1 MSISVSAARLGCG
14 SVGLGSV
21 GLGSVGLGSG
31 RCGRAAFRLG
41 GSVPAARLG
50 GLRLHVFGL
59 GALGWLVRLLA
70 LSLAV
75 ARLTVTG
82 LGVSSLGVSS
92 LGVTGLRV
100 SGLRVSGLRV
110 SGLRVSGPSARTA
123 LALRRCS
130 ALSERLGE
138 SGGEDLLLVG
148 AGRRHFERSLRSG
161 QPLEALP
168 VAGHLEQ
175 FADRVSRQRADGQP
189 VLRPV

>member
-1 MSISVSAARLGCG
+1 MSISVSAARLGC
-14 SVGLGSV
+14 
-21 GLGSVGLGSG
+21 GSVGLGSG

-59 GALGWLVRLLA
+59 GALRWLVRLLA

-82 LGVSSLGVSS
+82 LGVTGLGISSLGITG
-92 LGVTGLRV
+92 LGVTGF
-100 SGLRVSGLRV
+100 RVSGLRV

-138 SGGEDLLLVG
+138 SGGE
-148 AGRRHFERSLRSG
+148 
-161 QPLEALP
+161 
-168 VAGHLEQ
+168 
-175 FADRVSRQRADGQP
+175 
-189 VLRPV
+189 

>member
-1 MSISVSAARLGCG
+1 MSISVSAARLGC
-14 SVGLGSV
+14 
-21 GLGSVGLGSG
+21 GSVGLGSG

-50 GLRLHVFGL
+50 GPRLHVFGL
-59 GALGWLVRLLA
+59 GALRWLVRLLA

-82 LGVSSLGVSS
+82 LGITG
-92 LGVTGLRV
+92 LGVTSLGITGLGV
-100 SGLRVSGLRV
+100 TGLRV

-138 SGGEDLLLVG
+138 SGGVDLLLVG

-175 FADRVSRQRADGQP
+175 FADRVSRQRTDGQP
-189 VLRPV
+189 V

>member
-1 MSISVSAARLGCG
+1 MSISVSPARLGC
-14 SVGLGSV
+14 GSV

-50 GLRLHVFGL
+50 GPRLHVFGL
-59 GALGWLVRLLA
+59 GALRWLVRLLA
-70 LSLAV
+70 FSLAV
-75 ARLTVTG
+75 ARLAVTG
-82 LGVSSLGVSS
+82 LGISS
-92 LGVTGLRV
+92 LGVTGLGV
-100 SGLRVSGLRV
+100 TGLRVT
-110 SGLRVSGPSARTA
+110 GLRVSGPSARTA

-138 SGGEDLLLVG
+138 RGGEDLLLVG

-175 FADRVSRQRADGQP
+175 FADRVSRQRTDGQP
-189 VLRPV
+189 VLGAV

>member
-1 MSISVSAARLGCG
+1 MSISVSAARLGC
-14 SVGLGSV
+14 
-21 GLGSVGLGSG
+21 GSVGLGSG

-59 GALGWLVRLLA
+59 GALRWLVRLLA

-82 LGVSSLGVSS
+82 LGV
-92 LGVTGLRV
+92 T
-100 SGLRVSGLRV
+100 GLRV

-175 FADRVSRQRADGQP
+175 FADRVSRQRTDGQP
-189 VLRPV
+189 VLRAV